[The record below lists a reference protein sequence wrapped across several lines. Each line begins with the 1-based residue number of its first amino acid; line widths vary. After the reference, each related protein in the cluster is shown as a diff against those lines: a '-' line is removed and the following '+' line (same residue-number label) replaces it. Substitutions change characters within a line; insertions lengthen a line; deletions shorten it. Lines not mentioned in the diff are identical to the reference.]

1 MFQFVLGANLAVDVS
16 RSSHGMFVYEYLS
29 CVVDDSS
36 AASLRATG
44 SVRLMES
51 PGAAKAGTED
61 SVMAAPRAAAPAALA
76 ATLPATCGWFGASA
90 AAPIAS
96 ASTTFIVACAHSC
109 RHGPSRGFYRGCE
122 SWLRGQRCRAASASR
137 HRWRPR
143 SRVGAS
149 CWCSPEN
156 SAPARRVAM
165 HRRFR
170 LAAREIG
177 SIEVSK
183 QPKCQLVL

>member
-29 CVVDDSS
+29 WVVDDSS

-44 SVRLMES
+44 SVRRIES
-51 PGAAKAGTED
+51 PAAAKAGTDD

-96 ASTTFIVACAHSC
+96 ASTTFIVACA
-109 RHGPSRGFYRGCE
+109 GAKVGC
-122 SWLRGQRCRAASASR
+122 AAVAVATI
-137 HRWRPR
+137 HLARP
-143 SRVGAS
+143 
-149 CWCSPEN
+149 
-156 SAPARRVAM
+156 
-165 HRRFR
+165 
-170 LAAREIG
+170 LAAVVPRA
-177 SIEVSK
+177 V
-183 QPKCQLVL
+183 C